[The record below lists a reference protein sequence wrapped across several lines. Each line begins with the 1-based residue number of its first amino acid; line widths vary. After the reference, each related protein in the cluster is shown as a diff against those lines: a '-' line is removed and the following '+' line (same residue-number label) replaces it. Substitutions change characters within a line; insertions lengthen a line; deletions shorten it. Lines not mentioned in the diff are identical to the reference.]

1 MDPTFGHPLWI
12 FSGVALVLVGFWLFR
27 WATSSNTS
35 GRSASTAEQGKL
47 RGLFRRRKSQ
57 ADAPSTAATNAPS
70 KAASNFR
77 RAMSQ
82 LFGIIGF
89 LLIIA
94 GLMAAVLGVFY
105 PGE

>member
-12 FSGVALVLVGFWLFR
+12 FCGRGARARRLLAIW
-27 WATSSNTS
+27 WATSRTP
-35 GRSASTAEQGKL
+35 ATADATGQGKL
-47 RGLFRRRKSQ
+47 RRLFRRGQ
-57 ADAPSTAATNAPS
+57 HNAPSTAATNAPPS
-70 KAASNFR
+70 KTRTNFR

-105 PGE
+105 PSE

>member
-1 MDPTFGHPLWI
+1 MDATFGHPLWI

-27 WATSSNTS
+27 WATHSDTAGQIADAT
-35 GRSASTAEQGKL
+35 GRGKL
-47 RGLFRRRKSQ
+47 RSLFRRGQ
-57 ADAPSTAATNAPS
+57 PNAPSTAATNAPPS
-70 KAASNFR
+70 RTATNFR

-94 GLMAAVLGVFY
+94 GLMAVVLGVFY

>member
-12 FSGVALVLVGFWLFR
+12 FSGVALVLVGFWLFG
-27 WATSSNTS
+27 WATSSDT
-35 GRSASTAEQGKL
+35 GGLTADATGQHN
-47 RGLFRRRKSQ
+47 
-57 ADAPSTAATNAPS
+57 APSTAATNAPPS
-70 KAASNFR
+70 KTRTNFR

-89 LLIIA
+89 LLIVA

-105 PGE
+105 PSE

>member
-12 FSGVALVLVGFWLFR
+12 FSGVALVLIGFLLFG
-27 WATSSNTS
+27 WATSSDTAGQTADATGQ
-35 GRSASTAEQGKL
+35 GRL
-47 RGLFRRRKSQ
+47 RKLFRRGQ
-57 ADAPSTAATNAPS
+57 HTAPSTAATNARS
-70 KAASNFR
+70 KTRTNFR

-89 LLIIA
+89 LLIVA
-94 GLMAAVLGVFY
+94 GFMAAVFGVFY

>member
-12 FSGVALVLVGFWLFR
+12 FSGVALVLVGFWLFG
-27 WATSSNTS
+27 WATSSDT
-35 GRSASTAEQGKL
+35 GGLTADATGQGKL
-47 RGLFRRRKSQ
+47 RKLFRRGQ
-57 ADAPSTAATNAPS
+57 HNAPSTAATNAPPS
-70 KAASNFR
+70 KTRTNFR

-89 LLIIA
+89 LLIVA

-105 PGE
+105 PSE